1 MSGECQVNVKSQYEL
16 DIGGRETCFTLNF
29 VQVTTWYSVMKFADE
44 NKNGNLSLREF
55 KKLVELA
62 EDMDR
67 GKKKQESK
75 K

>member
-1 MSGECQVNVKSQYEL
+1 M
-16 DIGGRETCFTLNF
+16 
-29 VQVTTWYSVMKFADE
+29 TTWYSVMKFADE
-44 NKNGNLSLREF
+44 NRNGNLSLREF

-67 GKKKQESK
+67 SEKKQESK

>member
-1 MSGECQVNVKSQYEL
+1 MLKKRYGIEKVLVGINL
-16 DIGGRETCFTLNF
+16 FFDFRHF
-29 VQVTTWYSVMKFADE
+29 QVTTWYSVMKFADE

-67 GKKKQESK
+67 GKKKQENK

>member
-1 MSGECQVNVKSQYEL
+1 MVIIMGIDKFIL
-16 DIGGRETCFTLNF
+16 DLGLCK
-29 VQVTTWYSVMKFADE
+29 VTTWYSVMKFADE

-67 GKKKQESK
+67 GKKKQENK

>member
-1 MSGECQVNVKSQYEL
+1 MNVKSQSEL

>member
-1 MSGECQVNVKSQYEL
+1 MGYKKNLFK
-16 DIGGRETCFTLNF
+16 
-29 VQVTTWYSVMKFADE
+29 VTTWYSVMKFADE

-62 EDMDR
+62 EDMDSS
-67 GKKKQESK
+67 KQKQGSK

>member
-1 MSGECQVNVKSQYEL
+1 
-16 DIGGRETCFTLNF
+16 
-29 VQVTTWYSVMKFADE
+29 MKFADE

-75 K
+75 KWRLNLQYWILKCIKN

>member
-1 MSGECQVNVKSQYEL
+1 
-16 DIGGRETCFTLNF
+16 
-29 VQVTTWYSVMKFADE
+29 MKFADE

-67 GKKKQESK
+67 GKKKWRLNLQYWILK
-75 K
+75 CIKN

>member
-1 MSGECQVNVKSQYEL
+1 MLKDN
-16 DIGGRETCFTLNF
+16 

-67 GKKKQESK
+67 GKKKQENK